1 MDTKHQDETA
11 SFSRCESIVG
21 VTLLEVA
28 VDSGNVVAV
37 QQLLQAQP
45 GPNINH
51 QDEFFGKYSYP
62 NISNYLKSI
71 FFLIYIQ
78 VWTHLCVNPRCPF
91 PQSPYFWWSDLN

>member
-51 QDEFFGKYSYP
+51 QDELGKYSYP
-62 NISNYLKSI
+62 NISNYLKGI
-71 FFLIYIQ
+71 FIYIYR
-78 VWTHLCVNPRCPF
+78 N
-91 PQSPYFWWSDLN
+91 S